1 MIAHQGA
8 KITKSP
14 LREMN
19 LPKEI
24 NIGGVIRN
32 GDTIIPNGDTQI
44 QAGDRVIVLT
54 LPVGI
59 KNSRS
64 YSFSSRTHR

>member
-1 MIAHQGA
+1 MNHQG
-8 KITKSP
+8 
-14 LREMN
+14 N
-19 LPKEI
+19 QYWWW
-24 NIGGVIRN
+24 IRN

-59 KNSRS
+59 KKLEKL
-64 YSFSSRTHR
+64 FL